1 MANKGFNLM
10 IDDVKRDIA
19 NAINQS
25 GLPISIIE
33 MIVMDIANEIST
45 VSKNTLNR
53 ERKEYEDK
61 LEQERLQQEQS
72 SEQ

>member
-1 MANKGFNLM
+1 
-10 IDDVKRDIA
+10 
-19 NAINQS
+19 
-25 GLPISIIE
+25 